1 MDKEQ
6 LTKNIQAQIDNSKL
20 TYGEVESILN
30 YLIVFYSD
38 KGRNLLNSTS
48 IQEVSKK
55 SRFTD

>member
-6 LTKNIQAQIDNSKL
+6 LMKNIQAQIDNSKL

-30 YLIVFYSD
+30 YLIVLYSD

-55 SRFTD
+55 NRFTN